1 MSIKY
6 PSDLFNRFW
15 WEKLSE
21 VGKKIETVTFQQIVD
36 DVWKPVFDRCI
47 HLLDDLKSEKLT
59 LSDVDSLF
67 NMNYSSDQDSLRR
80 DLLNLYMGTQECI
93 NKFLE
98 NSQWI
103 QSVVDHIVQYWN
115 LCSYYET
122 ARAFIEI
129 RKALHLTGDFSLVEK
144 VASQVE

>member
-67 NMNYSSDQDSLRR
+67 KVNYSSDQDSLRR

-103 QSVVDHIVQYWN
+103 QNVVDHIVQYWN

-129 RKALHLTGDFSLVEK
+129 RNALHLTGDFSLVEK